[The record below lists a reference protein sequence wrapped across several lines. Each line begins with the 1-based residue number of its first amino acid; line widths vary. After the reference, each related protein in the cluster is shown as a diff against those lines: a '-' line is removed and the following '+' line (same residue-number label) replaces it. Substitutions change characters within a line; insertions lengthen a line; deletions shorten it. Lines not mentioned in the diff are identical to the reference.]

1 MTEKYANFT
10 NEKQNTS
17 TNMSITSSDGLQGP
31 PQNMQNAPS
40 PMISSQS
47 MQQGYPMQ
55 PGMDQMQ
62 PGMAPVQTGMP
73 MQPGMMPMQPGM
85 APMQPGMAPM
95 QPGMVPMQPG
105 MMPMQPGMMPMQG
118 GTILFKGVPMMI
130 IADPLAELASATTA
144 LVAQEMELLE
154 IITNC
159 ETPNRYHVFLQDA
172 FGNSKYLFKCKE
184 ESSCFQRNCCPA
196 GARGFQMN
204 IKHVISQISF
214 NDDFSKP
221 YLRFDKPFKCT
232 CCCLARPEMKGL
244 FVQSKQVLGKV
255 QEPCTFCDPVIN
267 VFGKDGNIRYKIT
280 TSCCQCGYCCRNN
293 ICGKLSEITFRIYN
307 GNQST
312 EGKGVGTITREVK
325 GVQNIISDA
334 DSFRITFPVDA
345 KPEEKLLIIGAT
357 LMIDYQYYE
366 NAGGENP
373 NMNRRN
379 GGLLY

>member
-40 PMISSQS
+40 PMVSSQS

-62 PGMAPVQTGMP
+62 PGMAPVQTGIP
-73 MQPGMMPMQPGM
+73 MQPGMM
-85 APMQPGMAPM
+85 PMQPGMAPM

-221 YLRFDKPFKCT
+221 
-232 CCCLARPEMKGL
+232 
-244 FVQSKQVLGKV
+244 
-255 QEPCTFCDPVIN
+255 
-267 VFGKDGNIRYKIT
+267 
-280 TSCCQCGYCCRNN
+280 
-293 ICGKLSEITFRIYN
+293 
-307 GNQST
+307 
-312 EGKGVGTITREVK
+312 
-325 GVQNIISDA
+325 
-334 DSFRITFPVDA
+334 
-345 KPEEKLLIIGAT
+345 
-357 LMIDYQYYE
+357 
-366 NAGGENP
+366 
-373 NMNRRN
+373 
-379 GGLLY
+379 